1 MAKIPCEYS
10 GGGTIL
16 SNSGNV
22 SAYASPSSSV
32 TVTSLTLT
40 KGVWLVIGH
49 LDLNVNYGTG
59 AMQAVLSSNGL
70 TVRTTGTGGGG
81 VYVEDIVDV
90 ASSMTVTLGSYQ
102 YSDTILSGKLLRG
115 HIKAYKLSD

>member
-1 MAKIPCEYS
+1 MIKIPCEYS

-22 SAYASPSSSV
+22 SAYANPASSV
-32 TVTSLTLT
+32 SVTSLTLT

-49 LDLNVNYGTG
+49 LDLNVNYTTG
-59 AMQAVLSSNGL
+59 SMQASLSSNSL
-70 TVRTTGTGGGG
+70 VVRTSGIGGGG
-81 VYVEDIVDV
+81 IYVEDIVNV
-90 ASSMTVTLGSYQ
+90 TSSTIIYLKSYQ

-115 HIKAYKLSD
+115 RIRAYKLSD